1 MQRPAVDTIGVSRSY
16 RIVSTRGTLGNAYQ
30 RLLAFTTA
38 RRKAPTGLLDPML
51 AHYQDRLHARRPR
64 RSHDPAGDG
73 GRPIDCVVITIPIE
87 PPTARLRGAALNRR
101 TSAARLA
108 APRRP

>member
-1 MQRPAVDTIGVSRSY
+1 MQRPAVDSIGVSRSY
-16 RIVSTRGTLGNAYQ
+16 RIVSTRGTRGNAYQ

-51 AHYQDRLHARRPR
+51 AHYQDRLRARRLR
-64 RSHDPAGDG
+64 RSRDPAGDG
-73 GRPIDCVVITIPIE
+73 ARPIDCVTITIPIE
-87 PPTARLRGAALNRR
+87 PPTARRGAALNRR
-101 TSAARLA
+101 TSTARFA